1 MREPVSINTVTT
13 NDDFKTKLKDI
24 RITNLNR
31 IVISHIKTNSIRNK
45 FELLA
50 EAVMGNVDILMV
62 TGTKIDEFFQQANSL
77 YLVSLH
83 HIALTELKMEEGYLS
98 ILGKISLQNF

>member
-1 MREPVSINTVTT
+1 MPNISAHTFSSEGTSNNSKIMNMREPVSINTVTT

-31 IVISHIKTNSIRNK
+31 IVISHINVNSIRNN

-50 EAVMGNVDILMV
+50 EVVMGNVIFLWLLKQKLMNR
-62 TGTKIDEFFQQANSL
+62 FQQAN
-77 YLVSLH
+77 
-83 HIALTELKMEEGYLS
+83 
-98 ILGKISLQNF
+98 